1 MVISAVC
8 VLSAAI
14 AAAVLLRREA
24 RTLGFG
30 EITGNLAPAAAG
42 IRAEDG
48 SPVRPEALSD
58 YYEARYKRFRGET
71 GNTAHFTWFFYD
83 ENGRELF
90 SLTDLGNRNLVRV
103 TVGGKAR
110 IYQLEES
117 N

>member
-1 MVISAVC
+1 MAISIAC
-8 VLSAAI
+8 VLCLAI
-14 AAAVLLRREA
+14 GAAVLLRRET

-30 EITGNLAPAAAG
+30 EITGNLASSAAG

-48 SPVRPEALSD
+48 SPVGPEMLSD

-71 GNTAHFTWFFYD
+71 GNTAHFTWFFLD

-90 SLTDLGNRNLVRV
+90 SLTDLGNRNLIRV

-110 IYQLEES
+110 IYQVEES